1 MAHEIK
7 TEIVINSTPE
17 NIWKELMNFEAFPEW
32 NPFIKSIAVVN
43 EFQIGGKLKV
53 LLHILNRKPQK
64 FSPKVITLDPHR
76 EFSWLGN
83 LFIPKIFDGHHFFQ
97 LEQLGHQ
104 TKFIQKERFSGLLS
118 FAIKFIAKDTLD
130 SFNAMNEVLK
140 ERVESRGL

>member
-83 LFIPKIFDGHHFFQ
+83 
-97 LEQLGHQ
+97 
-104 TKFIQKERFSGLLS
+104 
-118 FAIKFIAKDTLD
+118 
-130 SFNAMNEVLK
+130 
-140 ERVESRGL
+140 